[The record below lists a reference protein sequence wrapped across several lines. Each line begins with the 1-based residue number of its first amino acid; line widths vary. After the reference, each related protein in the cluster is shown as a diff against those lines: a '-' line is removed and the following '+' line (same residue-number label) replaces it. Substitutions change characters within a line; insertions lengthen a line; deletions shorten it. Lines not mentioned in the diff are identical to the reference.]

1 MKGNAVMPEW
11 RTLLLFIFISPAWV
25 MAGTAPVASTP
36 GKMRM
41 RGHIIEAACY
51 VDPRDRSLLV
61 EFNDISARDISGRPE
76 KVSAHGFSIHL
87 LGCSLGDSRH
97 SENVFQ
103 RANITFSG
111 MPDRDNPDYLS
122 VQSTTE
128 DLAIEIFDST
138 GQQIQ
143 LGEPSPDYV
152 LNPGKNTL
160 NFTAYLISRD
170 GRMTSGEFTAV
181 THFVVNYL

>member
-1 MKGNAVMPEW
+1 MPGW
-11 RTLLLFIFISPAWV
+11 RILLLFIFISPAWV
-25 MAGTAPVASTP
+25 SADTLRLVSTP

-41 RGHIIEAACY
+41 RGNIIEAACY

-61 EFNDISARDISGRPE
+61 EFDDLSARDISGKPE
-76 KVSAHGFSIHL
+76 KVSAHNFSIHL
-87 LGCSLGDSRH
+87 LGCSLGDSQH
-97 SENVFQ
+97 PGNVFQ

-111 MPDRDNPDYLS
+111 APDRDNPDYLS
-122 VQSTTE
+122 VQSETE
-128 DLAIEIFDST
+128 NLAIEIY
-138 GQQIQ
+138 
-143 LGEPSPDYV
+143 GEPSPDYV

-160 NFTAYLISRD
+160 KFTAYLISRD